1 MRLVEAPRREG
12 PLSGIRVLDLSRV
25 VAGPYVGRLLADMGA
40 DVIKIEP
47 PEGDQ
52 ARLISPRFDWGMS
65 ALYTFA
71 NVGKRGLCVDLK
83 QEAGALLIRELAAAA
98 QLVVENFRP
107 GVLARLGLGVEVL
120 QRANPAL
127 VLLSLNGFGSDSA
140 WADRMA
146 YAPIL
151 HAVTGILADQ
161 AQYAGQPVAQRNDAH
176 ADTLSALHGALA
188 ALAAIRLAEQTGHG
202 QHVEI
207 PMFDAVLTSYSE
219 VNFALLPEPDDR
231 EMNPLYDAGPH
242 GAIAMA
248 GDERWIW
255 ARVQAKHGLP
265 QPVPKAADRET
276 KRRKRRAA
284 LEAWL
289 AAQPDLEST
298 LARLAEAQ
306 IACAPV
312 VSLPDA
318 LHGPLAEE
326 RALLV
331 DVDDRRGGRRPVV
344 QPAARFSRSENCVRG
359 PAPRRGEH
367 NREVLREVLGWDDAR
382 IDALQRAGVLLESGP
397 DER

>member
-1 MRLVEAPRREG
+1 MPTVDATPQQG
-12 PLSGIRVLDLSRV
+12 PLAGIRVLDLSRV

-52 ARLISPRFDWGMS
+52 SRLISPRFDWGMS

-83 QEAGALLIRELAAAA
+83 QQAGVSLLRELAANV

-107 GVLARLGLGVEVL
+107 GVLDRLGLGYDAL

-127 VLLSLNGFGSDSA
+127 VLLSLNGFGSGSD

-161 AQYAGQPVAQRNDAH
+161 AQYAAQPVAQRNDAH

-188 ALAAIRLAEQTGHG
+188 ALAAIRLAEQTGQG

-219 VNFALLPEPDDR
+219 TNFALLPEPDDR

-255 ARVQAKHGLP
+255 ARVSEKHGLP
-265 QPVPKAADRET
+265 QPVAKNADRGT

-289 AAQPDLEST
+289 AAQPDLEIALT
-298 LARLAEAQ
+298 KLGEAQ

-312 VSLPDA
+312 TSLPDA

-326 RALLV
+326 RDLLIE
-331 DVDDRRGGRRPVV
+331 VDDRRGGQRPVV
-344 QPAARFSRSENCVRG
+344 QAAARFSRSENRVRG

-367 NREVLREVLGWDDAR
+367 NAEVLREVLGCDDYR
-382 IDALQRAGVLLESGP
+382 IAALQRAGVLLESEP

>member
-1 MRLVEAPRREG
+1 MDASTLEDG
-12 PLSGIRVLDLSRV
+12 PLTGVRVLDLSRV
-25 VAGPYVGRLLADMGA
+25 VAGPYVGRLLADLGA
-40 DVIKIEP
+40 DVLKIEP

-52 ARLISPRFDWGMS
+52 VRQIAPRFDWGMS

-83 QEAGALLIRELAAAA
+83 QEAGIALVRELAAECA
-98 QLVVENFRP
+98 LVVENFRP
-107 GVLARLGLGVEVL
+107 GVLSRLGLGYEAL
-120 QRANPAL
+120 RRENPAL
-127 VLLSLNGFGSDSA
+127 VMLSLNGFGAGSA
-140 WADRMA
+140 WSDRMA

-161 AQYAGQPVAQRNDAH
+161 AEYAGHPVAQRNDAH

-188 ALAAIRLAEQTGHG
+188 AMAAIRLAERTGEG

-219 VNFALLPEPDDR
+219 ANLALLPEPDDR
-231 EMNPLYDAGPH
+231 AMNPLYDAGPH

-248 GDERWIW
+248 GDDRWIW
-255 ARVQAKHGLP
+255 ARVQERHDLP
-265 QPVPKAADRET
+265 QPVPKDAELET
-276 KRRKRRAA
+276 KRRERRAA

-289 AAQPDLEST
+289 AGQPDLET
-298 LARLAEAQ
+298 ALAKLGEAG

-318 LHGPLAEE
+318 LHGPLAQE
-326 RALLV
+326 RGLLTR
-331 DVDDRRGGRRPVV
+331 VDDRRGGTRPVV
-344 QPAARFSRSENCVRG
+344 EPAARFSRSANRVRG

-367 NREVLREVLGWDDAR
+367 NADVLRELLGWDDAR
-382 IDALQRAGVLLESGP
+382 IAALRRDGVLLEADP

>member
-1 MRLVEAPRREG
+1 MRAVDAPREDG
-12 PLSGIRVLDLSRV
+12 PLAGIRVLDLSRV
-25 VAGPYVGRLLADMGA
+25 VAGPYVGRLLTDLGA

-71 NVGKRGLCVDLK
+71 NVGKRGLCIDLK
-83 QEAGALLIRELAAAA
+83 QAAGVALVRELARRAH
-98 QLVVENFRP
+98 LVVENFRP
-107 GVLARLGLGVEVL
+107 GVLERLGLGYPALAQE
-120 QRANPAL
+120 NPAI
-127 VLLSLNGFGSDSA
+127 VLLSLNGFGADSA
-140 WADRMA
+140 WSDRMA

-161 AQYAGQPVAQRNDAH
+161 AEYAGQPVAQRNDAH

-188 ALAAIRLAEQTGHG
+188 AVSAIRLAERTGAG
-202 QHVEI
+202 QHVEV

-219 VNFALLPEPDDR
+219 ANFALLPEPDDR
-231 EMNPLYDAGPH
+231 EMNPLYEAGPH

-248 GDERWIW
+248 GDDRWIW
-255 ARVQAKHGLP
+255 SRVQRKHGLP
-265 QPVPKAADRET
+265 QPVAKEADRET
-276 KRRKRRAA
+276 KRHARRAA

-289 AAQPDLEST
+289 AAQPDLET
-298 LARLAEAQ
+298 ALAKLAEAE

-318 LHGPLAEE
+318 LHGPLARE
-326 RALLV
+326 RELLV
-331 DVDDRRGGRRPVV
+331 AVDDRRGGERPVV
-344 QPAARFSRSENCVRG
+344 RPAARFSRSSHRVRG

-367 NREVLREVLGWDDAR
+367 NGEVLRELLGWDDAQ
-382 IDALQRAGVLLESGP
+382 IDELRRAGVLLEADP
-397 DER
+397 EER